1 MQAAIETLV
10 WPTGVSRP
18 EFCTTKEGRTMGEK
32 WSRKRGVTIFELWA
46 SLFADD
52 CAVFFNSRLELV
64 VGTQHLFSHLRKFGL
79 EMHVGRGSTAS
90 KTEAMYC
97 PKPHKAYGDED
108 TGRFM
113 VDGDGFIEFTR
124 EFKYLGSIIS
134 TTLTSDADVDKRI
147 KSTRHELI
155 QTERHIPP
163 CQGEGIR
170 DPCP

>member
-1 MQAAIETLV
+1 MTALSSSTAD
-10 WPTGVSRP
+10 
-18 EFCTTKEGRTMGEK
+18 
-32 WSRKRGVTIFELWA
+32 WSLWLA
-46 SLFADD
+46 
-52 CAVFFNSRLELV
+52 
-64 VGTQHLFSHLRKFGL
+64 LFSHLRKFGL
-79 EMHVGRGSTAS
+79 EMHVGRGSRAS

-134 TTLTSDADVDKRI
+134 TTLTSDADVDQVRDGDFR
-147 KSTRHELI
+147 STRHELI